1 MKLLQLRVVDLGPFA
16 DVVVSFRGPE
26 EQARNV
32 TIVVGGS
39 GVGKTTLLAAIA
51 STRPAHA
58 VATMARAQAAT
69 PGYVIA
75 DWDLSDDDPE
85 RPHPLQVCSPHTP
98 VKDTEEDR
106 LRRREQTLFDRRAV
120 EQGGFM
126 VMSMSSTRWF
136 SRTSVSLSSPER
148 TVLRYDVRAAQS
160 FDDASHA
167 DIARDVKLAL
177 VYAAIASRIPEPDS
191 GRLSLSLAVVD
202 EAMRDLLARLLA
214 LVSVRYLGVHPL
226 TLEPVFATDRGEI
239 MSFDRLPTSIR
250 HLVAFAV
257 LPVRALAAA
266 YPGRDPR
273 MTEGVVL
280 IDEVALHQEPHVQRG
295 IVTAL
300 RGALPRVQWI
310 LTTSSPE
317 VAWACEPYEVIAL
330 RRMPSSRRVELF
342 EGPLATLH

>member
-1 MKLLQLRVVDLGPFA
+1 M
-16 DVVVSFRGPE
+16 
-26 EQARNV
+26 
-32 TIVVGGS
+32 
-39 GVGKTTLLAAIA
+39 
-51 STRPAHA
+51 
-58 VATMARAQAAT
+58 
-69 PGYVIA
+69 
-75 DWDLSDDDPE
+75 
-85 RPHPLQVCSPHTP
+85 
-98 VKDTEEDR
+98 KDTEEDR

-136 SRTSVSLSSPER
+136 SRASVSLSSPER

-257 LPVRALAAA
+257 FARARPCRCLSRTRPAHDRRSRVDRRGCAAPRSLCPAGHRCRVARRSSSRPMDSHDIVARSGLGVRAL
-266 YPGRDPR
+266 RSDR
-273 MTEGVVL
+273 
-280 IDEVALHQEPHVQRG
+280 VASHA
-295 IVTAL
+295 IV
-300 RGALPRVQWI
+300 
-310 LTTSSPE
+310 E
-317 VAWACEPYEVIAL
+317 AC
-330 RRMPSSRRVELF
+330 
-342 EGPLATLH
+342 